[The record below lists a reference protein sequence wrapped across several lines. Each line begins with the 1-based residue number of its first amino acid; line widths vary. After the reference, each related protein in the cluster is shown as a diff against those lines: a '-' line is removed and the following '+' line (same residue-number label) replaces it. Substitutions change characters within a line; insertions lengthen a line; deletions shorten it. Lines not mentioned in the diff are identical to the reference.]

1 MNSTCNVQAAVL
13 AGGLGTRL
21 RPVLADCPK
30 ILAPV
35 HGKPFLA
42 FLLEHL
48 AGQGLREVVLCVG
61 YRSKQVEAAFGRSYV
76 GLRVDYSCEHAPLG
90 TAGAVRLALPKLT
103 SDPVLV
109 VNGDSFCAPDL
120 PSFFRW
126 HEARKAAATLLLTR
140 MPDTRRYGRVQV
152 GDDGLIRAFEE
163 KGGRDGPG
171 CINAGVYL
179 LRRELLAAIPAQTAV
194 SLERETF
201 PGWLGRGL
209 YGCPSE
215 TPFLDIGTPD
225 SYAAAEAFFSAN
237 CRVREANRCENGG
250 LRTESNP

>member
-1 MNSTCNVQAAVL
+1 MNTIGNTRVAVL

-21 RPVLADCPK
+21 RSVLADCPK

-35 HGKPFLA
+35 NGKPFLA
-42 FLLEHL
+42 YLLEHL
-48 AGQGLREVVLCVG
+48 AGQGLRDVVLCVG
-61 YRSKQVEAAFGRSYV
+61 YRSEQVEAVFGRSYA
-76 GLRVDYSCEHAPLG
+76 GLRVAYSCEQAPLG
-90 TAGAVRLALPKLT
+90 TAGAVRLALPMLT

-109 VNGDSFCAPDL
+109 MNGDSFCRPDL

-140 MPDTRRYGRVQV
+140 VPDTRRYGRVQV
-152 GDDGLIRAFEE
+152 DDDGLIRAFEE
-163 KGGRDGPG
+163 KGEHDGPG
-171 CINAGVYL
+171 WINAGVYL
-179 LRRELLAAIPAQTAV
+179 LSRQLLAEIPEQTAV

-215 TPFLDIGTPD
+215 TPFLDIGTPA
-225 SYAAAEAFFSAN
+225 SYAAAEEFLSAE
-237 CRVREANRCENGG
+237 RKA
-250 LRTESNP
+250 S